1 MIEMPEAFH
10 TGSDEL
16 PFADDWAGTP
26 GIRLKLLMADIEG
39 ARFAVRIRFAP
50 GILLPPHKHTGEV
63 HAFTLAGE
71 WSYLEHPNNPP
82 NRAGSYLFEPPGSTH
97 TLKVADRNKGD
108 TDVVFIVYG
117 AMIHL
122 GPQGEVLAVG
132 DAESHLRDWPAALR
146 AQGKP
151 VPKTLPIGGAMRY
164 RAVPGEPTSVVH

>member
-1 MIEMPEAFH
+1 M
-10 TGSDEL
+10 
-16 PFADDWAGTP
+16 
-26 GIRLKLLMADIEG
+26 
-39 ARFAVRIRFAP
+39 
-50 GILLPPHKHTGEV
+50 

-164 RAVPGEPTSVVH
+164 RAVPGEPTAGMLAAGEEP

>member
-1 MIEMPEAFH
+1 
-10 TGSDEL
+10 
-16 PFADDWAGTP
+16 
-26 GIRLKLLMADIEG
+26 MADIEG
-39 ARFAVRIRFAP
+39 ARFAVRIRFSP
-50 GILLPPHKHTGEV
+50 GILLPPHKHTGDV

-71 WSYLEHPNNPP
+71 WSYLEHANNPP
-82 NRAGSYLFEPPGSTH
+82 SRAGSYLFEPPGSTH
-97 TLKVADRNKGD
+97 TLKVADGNTGD

-122 GPQGEVLAVG
+122 GPQGEVLAIG

-164 RAVPGEPTSVVH
+164 RAVPS